1 MKGEIRMQAK
11 DMLSQKKGKTFY
23 WKIIPKLM
31 LDLFENDSVKV
42 SQVLEVF
49 DLIPE
54 IQLVKLGDFLS
65 FTLQIT
71 AV

>member
-49 DLIPE
+49 ALIPD
-54 IQLVKLGDFLS
+54 IQLVKLGEFVS
-65 FTLQIT
+65 FTLQI
-71 AV
+71 AAL